1 MTTVAAAFIV
11 KLHCLFGI
19 IKDASISCVLSKIH
33 TTSLFNVKDKHL
45 YNQYS
50 LRMKQKLAIAQ
61 AIMEKP
67 NFILLDEPTNS
78 LDEESVEAVR
88 VLLQEEHE
96 RGALLASHNKD
107 DLRILVNDI
116 FIIEEGRINYEKSI
130 L

>member
-1 MTTVAAAFIV
+1 
-11 KLHCLFGI
+11 
-19 IKDASISCVLSKIH
+19 
-33 TTSLFNVKDKHL
+33 
-45 YNQYS
+45 
-50 LRMKQKLAIAQ
+50 MKQKLAIAQ